1 MVTNICAIVV
11 ARMALCIL
19 VWHESVVSF
28 ETCVNDG
35 TAACICAVAAV
46 ESKELE
52 MSRQVGALL

>member
-1 MVTNICAIVV
+1 
-11 ARMALCIL
+11 MALCIL

-28 ETCVNDG
+28 ETYVNDG